1 MQRMNQLLASV
12 QGGALGARLCLSPK
26 TRAMR
31 RGGLSFREPL
41 CMNLEE
47 LVRGQDDNALVLC
60 SDKKVV
66 AL

>member
-12 QGGALGARLCLSPK
+12 QGGVLGARLCLSPK
-26 TRAMR
+26 ARAMR
-31 RGGLSFREPL
+31 RRGLSFREPL

-60 SDKKVV
+60 LDKKVV